1 MIIPAENNSEINDP
15 ETNKLRKENVLC
27 LGNHP
32 IFKSISNYFFDKN
45 YFKLFHY
52 VILDKN
58 KTIFNEGDS
67 SNSLYFLKKGF
78 FELFCKKD
86 LREISSIQN
95 YLFNIKNNKQI
106 DNYYENIDDYNSKI
120 KNKKE
125 ISISFLERGDM
136 CGYYLISKRNN
147 NIFSMRAI
155 SLDSL
160 DNHTEYFSI
169 QISNFLKILHNNPN
183 MIQTLNKYLNQKR
196 LILINKLN
204 LMCMN
209 IIEIK
214 KAIAPNLSKTKIKLE
229 QKKPSKSASKIKIL
243 NNTFVESKIF
253 PLKKYHK
260 KRNANKPLL
269 KFMSNL
275 VKFVTNTSIIK
286 KSKSSKFQ
294 LSNKTNNTKVNLSQ
308 IKFKF
313 RNLNKL
319 LSPSRSKKTI
329 SRNLNNNSL
338 QYFES
343 SDFSVDS
350 SELKNEKRLFN

>member
-1 MIIPAENNSEINDP
+1 M
-15 ETNKLRKENVLC
+15 
-27 LGNHP
+27 
-32 IFKSISNYFFDKN
+32 
-45 YFKLFHY
+45 
-52 VILDKN
+52 
-58 KTIFNEGDS
+58 
-67 SNSLYFLKKGF
+67 
-78 FELFCKKD
+78 
-86 LREISSIQN
+86 
-95 YLFNIKNNKQI
+95 
-106 DNYYENIDDYNSKI
+106 
-120 KNKKE
+120 
-125 ISISFLERGDM
+125 
-136 CGYYLISKRNN
+136 
-147 NIFSMRAI
+147 
-155 SLDSL
+155 
-160 DNHTEYFSI
+160 
-169 QISNFLKILHNNPN
+169 
-183 MIQTLNKYLNQKR
+183 
-196 LILINKLN
+196 
-204 LMCMN
+204 
-209 IIEIK
+209 
-214 KAIAPNLSKTKIKLE
+214 SKTKIKLE

-350 SELKNEKRLFN
+350 SELKNEKKVVQLKTLTNNA